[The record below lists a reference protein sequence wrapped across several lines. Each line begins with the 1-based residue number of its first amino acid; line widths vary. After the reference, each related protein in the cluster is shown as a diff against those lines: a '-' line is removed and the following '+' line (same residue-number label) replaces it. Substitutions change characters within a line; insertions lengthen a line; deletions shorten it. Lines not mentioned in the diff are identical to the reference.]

1 MEDVASQIAVTGG
14 QVTVS
19 VGVVIAGA
27 TWIIKKWS
35 EKYAEAQELRRRNTE
50 LEEKVN
56 AQRARDTDEALVR
69 LKAVVENHAKMFGNL
84 GERMRRLES
93 KIDGQE
99 QYVVHLTRLLEAVVK
114 MGSERVKVGK
124 DATLVRDRKSSGEG
138 ENG

>member
-19 VGVVIAGA
+19 VGAVIAGA
-27 TWIIKKWS
+27 TYLLKRWA
-35 EKYAEAQELRRRNTE
+35 EKYAEAQELRRKNTE
-50 LEEKVN
+50 LEERVN
-56 AQRARDTDEALVR
+56 AQRARDTEEAMVR
-69 LKAVVENHAKMFGNL
+69 LKVVVENHAKLFGNL

-99 QYVVHLTRLLEAVVK
+99 QYVIHLTKLLEAVVK

-124 DATLVRDRKSSGEG
+124 DATLVRDRKPEG
-138 ENG
+138 EDG